1 MTDVGSVYG
10 NALYTL
16 ARDESMSA
24 SVLEELTVLEQSFR
38 QEPGFLRLL
47 STPALS
53 KEERCK
59 ILDDSFR
66 GKVQPYVLNFL
77 KILTEKGY
85 IRQFALC
92 CEQYRELYNQ
102 DNGILPVKAVTAVAL
117 TDEQQQKLCVK
128 LQQMTG
134 KTVEIENQ
142 VDPGCLGGVRLD
154 YEGMR
159 VEDTVQHR
167 LDAVA
172 ALLKNTML

>member
-1 MTDVGSVYG
+1 MTQIASVYAQ
-10 NALYTL
+10 ALYDL
-16 ARDESMSA
+16 GK
-24 SVLEELTVLEQSFR
+24 EENLTGEIL
-38 QEPGFLRLL
+38 QELRALKGVFAENSDYLRLL
-47 STPALS
+47 STPNLQ
-53 KEERCK
+53 KDERCG
-59 ILDDSFR
+59 ILDETLR

-102 DNGILPVKAVTAVAL
+102 DNGILPVKAVTAVPL
-117 TDEQQQKLCVK
+117 TDEQQQKLCLK